1 MLFFLTTCFNAHFIH
16 LHHLVLEYIEQ
27 SQNYVFQYHI
37 SNSNNGIRLKFETK
51 KKTTTTITR
60 KIKRKEKVG
69 ETFKMGQKRY
79 TGKFGF
85 YVE

>member
-27 SQNYVFQYHI
+27 SLNYVFQYHI

-51 KKTTTTITR
+51 KKNNNNNNQKNKKER
-60 KIKRKEKVG
+60 KSW
-69 ETFKMGQKRY
+69 
-79 TGKFGF
+79 
-85 YVE
+85 